1 VKDATASAE
10 FSGRLEHDNAE
21 LARSNRELEEF
32 AYVASHDLKSPLLVI
47 TGFLELLQ
55 ATKGDQLDDDAR
67 MYVQAALRGAD
78 RMEHLIDD
86 LLTFS
91 RVGRNDHNRGW
102 VDLAGVVHQLLQ
114 DWDRPVRSAGVVVH
128 VEPLPAVLGDATLLR
143 QLLENLFSNAVK
155 FRRPGVETVIE
166 ITAERHVAEWL
177 ISVSD
182 NGIGIPAEHRET
194 IFTMFSRLAQSADRP
209 GSGIGLA
216 ICHRVVQ
223 AHGGRL
229 WVADGN
235 AGGAQLCFTIPA

>member
-1 VKDATASAE
+1 LVQQDQLAA
-10 FSGRLEHDNAE
+10 DNAE

-55 ATKGDQLDDDAR
+55 ATKREQLDDDAR
-67 MYVQAALRGAD
+67 MYVEAALRGAG
-78 RMEHLIDD
+78 RMGQLIDD
-86 LLTFS
+86 LLMFS

-102 VDLAGVVHQLLQ
+102 VDLDVIVAQILEEWSSTLHAASAVV
-114 DWDRPVRSAGVVVH
+114 RVG
-128 VEPLPAVLGDATLLR
+128 PLPSVLGDATLLR
-143 QLLENLFSNAVK
+143 QLLENLLSNAVK
-155 FRRPGVETVIE
+155 FCRPGVEPVIE
-166 ITAERHVAEWL
+166 ITAQRAGQDWM

-182 NGIGIPAEHRET
+182 NGIGVPVEHRES
-194 IFTMFSRLAQSADRP
+194 IFTMFSRLAQSTDKP

-229 WVADGN
+229 WVEDGN
-235 AGGAQLCFTIPA
+235 SGGAQLRCTIPA